1 MSNSLVVPGM
11 LPRVCCG
18 SSSLRRRQGTTDQQP
33 DGDDPEHERRRHQ
46 EAVVGVVGRAALRG
60 EGLRGAAG
68 DQRGQHG
75 PSELASD
82 LLHGSKS
89 RVMER
94 QRLLTSSVLLVPSRQ
109 TSAPQTGPATPRPP
123 AASSPGCPLALPAR
137 YDSSPKPAG
146 TTLGCDGCP
155 GGQQVLR
162 RHGALLGYVIDSR
175 PAQYSSG
182 SVFLPL
188 IPALGR
194 LRCSWRD

>member
-1 MSNSLVVPGM
+1 M

-18 SSSLRRRQGTTDQQP
+18 SSSLRRRQAPPTSSRTATTP
-33 DGDDPEHERRRHQ
+33 NTNAARHQ

-60 EGLRGAAG
+60 EALRGAAG

-137 YDSSPKPAG
+137 HDSSPKPAG
-146 TTLGCDGCP
+146 TTLGRDGCP

-175 PAQYSSG
+175 PARYSSG

-188 IPALGR
+188 IPALPLAVLMAR
-194 LRCSWRD
+194 LIPIG